1 MSNKGLEEYDVII
14 AGAGPAGC
22 ACALAL
28 KDAGLKVALLDKETF
43 PRDKVCGDAIP
54 GRAVKV
60 LKSISPAFAN
70 AFADFPA
77 KCATRKTQL
86 HFKGKR
92 SEFTW
97 VLEAYTCARMEFDNF
112 LFTLVKENTATH
124 IFTDTQVAAIDIYDS
139 GATATLK
146 DGRQLKAAI
155 VVGADGAHSI
165 IAKQLT
171 ARTLDREHH
180 IGSVRAYYKNVAGLQ
195 SDTTELYFDK
205 RYLPS
210 YLWVFPLPNNTCN
223 VGFGMLSSEIV
234 KQKINIKK
242 TFYDFINGT
251 PGLAARFKNAEQV
264 SALEGFGL
272 PLGSKRVP
280 MSGSRF
286 MLAGDAASLI
296 DPFSGDGIGNA
307 MVSGQAAAMQAI
319 KCFQQNNFSAAHM
332 LQYDAAV
339 HSKLGKELKT
349 HTTAQRALSRMPIL
363 LDILFAATRHP
374 VLKKRLQKYL

>member
-1 MSNKGLEEYDVII
+1 MSDKGHEQYDIII

-22 ACALAL
+22 ACALQL
-28 KDAGLKVALLDKETF
+28 KDAGLKVALLDKEAF

-60 LKSISPAFAN
+60 LKSISPAFAK
-70 AFADFPA
+70 AFSDFPE

-86 HFKGKR
+86 NFKGKR

-124 IFTDTQVAAIDIYDS
+124 IFTNTQIAEVDVHD
-139 GATATLK
+139 GGVTAKLK
-146 DGRQLKAAI
+146 DGRQMKAAI
-155 VVGADGAHSI
+155 LIGADGAHSV

-180 IGSVRAYYKNVAGLQ
+180 IGSVRAYYKNVTNLK
-195 SDTTELYFDK
+195 SDITELYFDK

-242 TFYDFINGT
+242 TFYDFISGT
-251 PGLAARFKNAEQV
+251 PELAARFKDAEQV
-264 SALEGFGL
+264 GGLEGFGL

-280 MSGSRF
+280 MSGKRF

-307 MVSGQAAAMQAI
+307 MVSGQAAALQAI
-319 KCFQQNNFSAAHM
+319 KCFQQKNFDPAFM

-339 HSKLGKELKT
+339 HNRLGKELKT
-349 HTTAQRALSRMPIL
+349 HTIAQRALSRMPSL
-363 LDILFAATRHP
+363 LDILFAATRNK